1 MNSSPVS
8 DLRWFAAKAVGA
20 LPESGRPSGMFKQA
34 LTGGVELHA
43 EGLIGDVQADRR
55 VHGGPEKAVHVY
67 PREHLSVLADQFP
80 DASWAPGVLGEN
92 LSTIG
97 ITEAD
102 VRIGEIWAIG
112 GVRLQVCQP
121 RQPCWKIDD
130 RMRREGVSR
139 FIEAQGLTGWYCRV
153 LRAATVAAT
162 DAAVREWA
170 TEAPTLAQARTL
182 MQQHRPAPEAL
193 RALAQTPGMAT
204 EWARKLSKRA
214 DYLVAM

>member
-1 MNSSPVS
+1 MNASPVS

-34 LTGGVELHA
+34 LTGGVVFNA

-67 PREHLSVLADQFP
+67 PREHLKVLAHQFP
-80 DASWAPGVLGEN
+80 DASWVPGVLGEN

-97 ITEAD
+97 VTEAD
-102 VRIGEIWAIG
+102 VRIGEIWIIG

-130 RMRREGVSR
+130 RMQHEGVSR

-153 LRAATVAAT
+153 LQAASVAAP
-162 DAAVREWA
+162 DAVVREWA
-170 TEAPTLAQARTL
+170 TGAPTLAQARTL

-193 RALAQTPGMAT
+193 RALAQTPGIAT

-214 DYLVAM
+214 DYLAAM